1 MLITK
6 FLKTFILTTVLVTV
20 TALAQTP
27 YDEGQKALREQ
38 NWTEAAE
45 QFQKAI
51 KADKKTAD
59 ASMYW
64 RAHALYK
71 AGRNKEA
78 ERQVKTLE
86 RKYPDSRWIKEAQV
100 LQIEHDG
107 SAQVLAAAND
117 ESVMDEE
124 LRMFA
129 LMQLMERDPERAL
142 PLVMDMLKN
151 TDSKSVSSDML
162 FLLGMSEDPK
172 AQQMIAE
179 IARDSD
185 NPRLQVDAVH
195 MLGIASNQPSMAL
208 LKELYKESDSDDV
221 KEAVIQAHIVSDE
234 TATLVEILKSEDNP
248 RLQREIIHAL
258 GVMDATE
265 ELNRIY
271 PTLTDKK
278 SKVATLEAFFLAGDT
293 DTLRQVLKTETDPDL
308 RRTAIH
314 GIAMEDDSD
323 AAQILESVYDNASSV
338 EEKRVVLEALLM
350 IEDAEELAMKIVRT
364 ETDPGLRRQAIEMLG
379 VMEATDEIAELY
391 ATIDEVELR
400 KAVLDSM
407 MIADDTQGL
416 VEVLKT
422 ETDPEMRAAAIQ
434 ALAVVDDDEV
444 AADYLISLYPNGTV
458 DEKQAVIQSMMIMD
472 HTEGLISLLKVE
484 TDPERKREM
493 LQTLTL
499 MDSEEAD
506 EYLFELLEDK

>member
-1 MLITK
+1 MSITK
-6 FLKTFILTTVLVTV
+6 FLKTLILTTVLVTV

-45 QFQKAI
+45 QFQKSI
-51 KADKKTAD
+51 KAYKKTAD

-64 RAHALYK
+64 RAHALYS

-78 ERQVKTLE
+78 ERQIKTLA

-100 LQIEHDG
+100 LQIEHDH
-107 SAQVLAAAND
+107 SAQVLATAEEEAL
-117 ESVMDEE
+117 MDEE

-129 LMQLMERDPERAL
+129 LAQLMERDPERAL

-208 LKELYKESDSDDV
+208 LEQLYKESDSDGV
-221 KEAVIQAHIVSDE
+221 KAAVIEAHIVSDQ
-234 TATLVEILKSEDNP
+234 TGTLIEILKNEDNP
-248 RLQREIIHAL
+248 GLQSEIIHAL
-258 GVMDATE
+258 GVMDATD
-265 ELNRIY
+265 ELNDIY
-271 PTLTDKK
+271 PKLTDKK
-278 SKVATLEAFFLAGDT
+278 AKIAALEAFFLAGDT
-293 DTLRQVLKTETDPDL
+293 GTLRQVLKTETDPDL

-323 AAQILESVYDNASSV
+323 AAQLLGSVYDNASSI
-338 EEKRVVLEALLM
+338 EEKRVVLEALIM
-350 IEDAEELAMKIVRT
+350 MDDAEELALKIVRT
-364 ETDPGLRRQAIEMLG
+364 ETDPGLRRQSIEMLG
-379 VMEATDEIAELY
+379 VMEATEEIAELY

-407 MIADDTQGL
+407 MIADDTEGL

-422 ETDPEMRAAAIQ
+422 EKDPEMRAAAIQ
-434 ALAVVDDDEV
+434 ALAVSDDDV
-444 AADYLISLYPNGTV
+444 AADYLISLYPDGTV
-458 DEKQAVIQSMMIMD
+458 EEKQAVVQSMMIMD

-484 TDPERKREM
+484 TDAERKREM
-493 LQTLTL
+493 LQVLTM
-499 MDSEEAD
+499 MDPEEAD
-506 EYLFELLEDK
+506 EYLFELLEDKG

>member
-1 MLITK
+1 MSIMK
-6 FLKTFILTTVLVTV
+6 FLRTLTLTTVLVAATV
-20 TALAQTP
+20 LAQTP

-38 NWTEAAE
+38 NWTEAAD
-45 QFQKAI
+45 QFKQAI
-51 KADKKTAD
+51 KSDKENVD

-64 RAHALYK
+64 RAHALYQ

-78 ERQVKTLE
+78 ERQVKTLA
-86 RKYPDSRWIKEAQV
+86 RKYPGSRWIKEAQV
-100 LQIEHDG
+100 LQIEHNG
-107 SAQVLAAAND
+107 SAQMLATAKE
-117 ESVMDEE
+117 ESLMDEE

-129 LMQLMERDPERAL
+129 LVQLMERDPQRAL
-142 PLVMDMLKN
+142 PLVMDMIQS

-162 FLLGMSEDPK
+162 FMLGMSEDPQ
-172 AQQMIAE
+172 AQQMIAR
-179 IARDSD
+179 IARDSE

-195 MLGIASNQPSMAL
+195 MLGVASNQPSMAL
-208 LKELYKESDSDDV
+208 LEELYKETDSDDV
-221 KEAVIQAHIVSDE
+221 KEAVIQAHIVSDQ
-234 TATLVEILKSEDNP
+234 TGTLVEILKSEDNP
-248 RLQREIIHAL
+248 DLQREIIHAL
-258 GVMDATE
+258 GVMDATD
-265 ELNRIY
+265 ELNKIY
-271 PTLTDKK
+271 PTLTDKRTR
-278 SKVATLEAFFLAGDT
+278 VAALEAFFLAGDT
-293 DTLRQVLKTETDPDL
+293 ETLRQVLKTETDPDL

-323 AAQILESVYDNASSV
+323 AAQILESVYDSAGSV
-338 EEKRVVLEALLM
+338 EEKRTVLEALVM
-350 IEDAEELAMKIVRT
+350 IDDAEELAMKIVRT

-407 MIADDTQGL
+407 MIADDTEGL

-434 ALAVVDDDEV
+434 ALAVSGDDV
-444 AADYLISLYPNGTV
+444 AADYLISLYPDGTV

-472 HTEGLISLLKVE
+472 HTEGLISLLKME
-484 TDPERKREM
+484 TDPDRKREM
-493 LQTLTL
+493 LQMLTM

-506 EYLFELLEDK
+506 EYLFELLEDKG

>member
-64 RAHALYK
+64 RAHALYNAK
-71 AGRNKEA
+71 RNKEA
-78 ERQVKTLE
+78 GRQVNTLE

-100 LQIEHDG
+100 LQIEHD
-107 SAQVLAAAND
+107 SSSQVLATAH
-117 ESVMDEE
+117 EEFLMDEE

-129 LMQLMERDPERAL
+129 LAQLMERDPERAL

-208 LKELYKESDSDDV
+208 LEELYKETDSDDV

-234 TATLVEILKSEDNP
+234 TGTLVEILKSEDNP
-248 RLQREIIHAL
+248 GLQREIIHAL
-258 GVMDATE
+258 GVMDATD
-265 ELNRIY
+265 ELNKIY
-271 PTLTDKK
+271 PTLTDKR

-293 DTLRQVLKTETDPDL
+293 ETLRQVLKTETDPDL

-323 AAQILESVYDNASSV
+323 AAQLLESVYDSATSV
-338 EEKRVVLEALLM
+338 DEKRVVLEALIM
-350 IEDAEELAMKIVRT
+350 MDDAAELALKIVHT

-379 VMEATDEIAELY
+379 VMEATDAIAELY

-407 MIADDTQGL
+407 MIADDTEGL

-434 ALAVVDDDEV
+434 ALAVSDDEV
-444 AADYLISLYPNGTV
+444 AAHFLISLYPDGSV

-472 HTEGLISLLKVE
+472 HTEGLISLLKME

-493 LQTLTL
+493 LQMLTL

-506 EYLFELLEDK
+506 EYLFEMLEDKG